1 VKCSRIDSVI
11 ALRSSLEMAENA
23 EPWLLN
29 ECLVSD
35 IELWQF
41 RRAIGKSVDGET

>member
-1 VKCSRIDSVI
+1 MFPNRQCYCAARFTGNGG
-11 ALRSSLEMAENA
+11 NA